1 MNPCW
6 FSVPCFLRDVFVVT
20 GSALDKHERG
30 AHSPTQARQGKEQ
43 ETKWLDSGRQ
53 SRAGRPGWDG
63 LGVTFPDLSHSVLSS
78 VM

>member
-6 FSVPCFLRDVFVVT
+6 SSVPCFLPDVFVFT

-53 SRAGRPGWDG
+53 SRGRATRLGRAG
-63 LGVTFPDLSHSVLSS
+63 SHIP
-78 VM
+78 